1 MPAESEIQSLPPKEW
16 MALEMYNV
24 DLALQALRQSP
35 ITVGK
40 LKELCRAIRKSKF
53 HWLCEIKRG
62 TRVEAARSPATV
74 REIPFRNSAEILRK
88 AANDALELLQVESFP
103 SEEREDVKFLRT
115 SFSYHLADLDERL
128 GLGEPREAV
137 EVAS

>member
-1 MPAESEIQSLPPKEW
+1 MLAESEIQSLPPKEW

-24 DLALQALRQSP
+24 DIAWQALRLLL

-53 HWLCEIKRG
+53 HWLCEIERK
-62 TRVEAARSPATV
+62 TRFESARSSTALG
-74 REIPFRNSAEILRK
+74 EIPFRNSAEILRRT
-88 AANDALELLQVESFP
+88 ANDALELLQVEDFSP
-103 SEEREDVKFLRT
+103 EERAEVKFLRT

-128 GLGEPREAV
+128 GLSELRERV
-137 EVAS
+137 EIAS